1 LKDIKVRKKWKVN
14 PVTKVHKDK
23 KSEYNRAKVKKEL
36 QEELEDL
43 SSESHWDDLDY
54 DFNNY

>member
-1 LKDIKVRKKWKVN
+1 MKGIKIRKKWKVN

-36 QEELEDL
+36 QEKLEDL
-43 SSESHWDDLDY
+43 SEDQLRDDLDD